1 MSDLLKIAADAEN
14 DCSCAL
20 WDYPEALRS
29 AHVRIE
35 ELEAEQDRLSSKV
48 DTLELLRPHWAQGYS
63 SDSVAAQAS
72 TAALVAFWEIL
83 GVSDQTSAINALKD
97 LTAKR
102 DEALERDAKAHEK
115 EIAVWSENYAAM
127 ERKLEAAR
135 ADTKK
140 AVEAL
145 RLYACKNECND
156 GRCHC
161 SGNDCGQHASA
172 TLAEIEGEKK

>member
-83 GVSDQTSAINALKD
+83 GVSDQTSAINALKA
-97 LTAKR
+97 LTDQLA
-102 DEALERDAKAHEK
+102 
-115 EIAVWSENYAAM
+115 
-127 ERKLEAAR
+127 
-135 ADTKK
+135 K

-145 RLYACKNECND
+145 RFVV
-156 GRCHC
+156 
-161 SGNDCGQHASA
+161 SA
-172 TLAEIEGEKK
+172 KGLTDPTEYGYEAIKQARTALAEIEGEKT